1 MADEASP
8 TRKIAAGFYLL
19 LLLLGVFFYFAWS
32 LVFNTWDVTKPEN
45 MGVYAM
51 TILLV
56 GFGITGYLLYRTP
69 TAKAQKAEK

>member
-1 MADEASP
+1 MADEATP
-8 TRKIAAGFYLL
+8 TRRIAAAFYLL

-45 MGVYAM
+45 MGVYAL

-69 TAKAQKAEK
+69 AAKAQEAEK